1 MVLWTVSAEEAK
13 GLARSYSFSALAIW
27 FSHCPITLSFFRT
40 SLSPSLAQRKT
51 HQQSASTRERATA
64 RRPMAKSIK
73 ARWGKGGRG
82 NARALSCLP
91 CKKENSKSEECEC
104 ANFFF
109 FQRKRKKKL
118 TGTCRS
124 PKARSWRAS
133 SFRSFRGSRA
143 REREKGS
150 GAERARAG
158 GERERES
165 ER

>member
-1 MVLWTVSAEEAK
+1 MTPASEGERRGGRRRRARERIREKRKWNDISLQSPRRLSFLADCVARRGLFRRFFRDCDQNMISPMVLWTAWAEEAK

-91 CKKENSKSEECEC
+91 YK
-104 ANFFF
+104 
-109 FQRKRKKKL
+109 KRKL
-118 TGTCRS
+118 
-124 PKARSWRAS
+124 
-133 SFRSFRGSRA
+133 
-143 REREKGS
+143 EK
-150 GAERARAG
+150 
-158 GERERES
+158 
-165 ER
+165 